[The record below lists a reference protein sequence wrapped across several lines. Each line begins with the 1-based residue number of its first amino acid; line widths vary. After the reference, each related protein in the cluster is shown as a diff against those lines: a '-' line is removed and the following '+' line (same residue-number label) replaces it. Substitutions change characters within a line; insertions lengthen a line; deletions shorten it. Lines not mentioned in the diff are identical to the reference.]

1 MENFHAIS
9 FENLL
14 LASSLVLITLLF
26 SYRQHLH
33 LEKDII
39 ISALRATVQLVIMGY
54 ILNYLFSFKH
64 PLFTLGV
71 LLVMM
76 GNASYNA
83 AKRGR
88 DIKNVQAISFVA
100 IAVGATITLSI
111 LVLSGILQFN
121 AYQMIPVGGMV
132 ISGGMIA
139 IGLCYREMLNSFQSR
154 HQEVEIKLA
163 LGATVKEASMDI
175 LRDAIKTGI
184 QPTIDSAKT
193 LGIVSLP
200 GMMTGLILAG
210 LPPVEAIKY
219 QIMVTF
225 MSLATTSTASFIA
238 CYLAYKGFFNE
249 RQQLEK

>member
-54 ILNYLFSFKH
+54 ILNY
-64 PLFTLGV
+64 LFTLGV

-139 IGLCYREMLNSFQSR
+139 IGLCYRQMLNSFQSR

-225 MSLATTSTASFIA
+225 MSLATTSMASFIA

>member
-83 AKRGR
+83 AK
-88 DIKNVQAISFVA
+88 
-100 IAVGATITLSI
+100 
-111 LVLSGILQFN
+111 
-121 AYQMIPVGGMV
+121 
-132 ISGGMIA
+132 
-139 IGLCYREMLNSFQSR
+139 
-154 HQEVEIKLA
+154 
-163 LGATVKEASMDI
+163 
-175 LRDAIKTGI
+175 
-184 QPTIDSAKT
+184 
-193 LGIVSLP
+193 
-200 GMMTGLILAG
+200 
-210 LPPVEAIKY
+210 
-219 QIMVTF
+219 
-225 MSLATTSTASFIA
+225 
-238 CYLAYKGFFNE
+238 
-249 RQQLEK
+249 